1 MSPTNGVSSEYIHDR
16 EDDMAVLITA
26 CDQVDSL
33 RSLGIALR
41 RRDMITEAYY
51 RDLRDTLD
59 CIAAALAIARRN
71 TAMLR
76 RGGAA

>member
-1 MSPTNGVSSEYIHDR
+1 MSPLNGVSSEYVQDR
-16 EDDMAVLITA
+16 EDEMAVLITA

-59 CIAAALAIARRN
+59 CIATALTIARRN